1 MKKGEE
7 NLIIGCSGAKHL
19 VKAIAK
25 KSKTNYCN
33 LEIERFPD
41 TELKIR
47 ITKEVKG
54 KNVYFVQSFY
64 KSKNTDVNDKLIEV
78 LFAAHTARE
87 LKAKKVFLVSPYLA
101 YLREDKRFKKG
112 EIISAKI
119 LADFCKVFNKV
130 YVLEPHL
137 HRFKSFKEFFPNAVK
152 ISLSDEIVNYIK
164 NEIKGDYLLVG
175 PDIESKQW
183 VKSVVDKLNKKYY
196 ILKKQRFSSRK
207 VKVKGE
213 KISSNNVIIIDDI
226 ISTGH
231 TLIEA
236 TKLIRANQ
244 IFFIGMHGL
253 FSEDAVKKLN
263 RKGKTIVSNSIPS
276 KASKI
281 DCSGALAKIIK

>member
-1 MKKGEE
+1 MKKKSD

-33 LEIERFPD
+33 LETERFPD

-47 ITKEVKG
+47 IPKDVKG
-54 KNVYFVQSFY
+54 KNIYFVQSFY

-87 LKAKKVFLVSPYLA
+87 LGAKKVFLISPYLV
-101 YLREDKRFKKG
+101 YLREDKRFEKG
-112 EIISAKI
+112 EAVSAKI
-119 LADFCKVFNKV
+119 VANFCKVFDKV

-152 ISLSDEIVNYIK
+152 VSLSNEIADYIK
-164 NEIKGDYLLVG
+164 KKIKGNYMLVG

-183 VKSVVDKLNKKYY
+183 VKPIVNKLNKKYY

-207 VKVKGE
+207 VKVKGKKVSSE
-213 KISSNNVIIIDDI
+213 KVIIIDDI

-236 TKLIRANQ
+236 TRLIKSKQ
-244 IFFIGMHGL
+244 IYFIGVHGL
-253 FSEDAVKKLN
+253 FSENAVKKLN
-263 RKGKTIVSNSIPS
+263 KKGKIIVSNSIPS

-281 DCSGALAKIIK
+281 DCSDALAKIIK

>member
-1 MKKGEE
+1 MKKGD

-19 VKAIAK
+19 IKAIAK

-54 KNVYFVQSFY
+54 KNIYFVQSFY
-64 KSKNTDVNDKLIEV
+64 KSKDTDVNDKLIEV

-87 LKAKKVFLVSPYLA
+87 LGAKKVFLVSPYLV

-112 EIISAKI
+112 EAVSAKI
-119 LADFCKVFNKV
+119 LANFCKVFDKV

-152 ISLSDEIVNYIK
+152 ISLSDEAANYIK
-164 NEIKGDYLLVG
+164 KKIKGDYRIVG

-183 VKSVVDKLNKKYY
+183 VKSIADKLNKKYS
-196 ILKKQRFSSRK
+196 ILEKQRFSSRK
-207 VKVKGE
+207 VKIKGE
-213 KISSNNVIIIDDI
+213 KISSNKVIIIDDI

-236 TKLIRANQ
+236 TKLIKAKE
-244 IFFIGMHGL
+244 IYFIGMHGL
-253 FSEDAVKKLN
+253 FSENAVKKLN
-263 RKGKTIVSNSIPS
+263 KKGKIIVSNSIPS

-281 DCSGALAKIIK
+281 DCTNALAKIIK

>member
-1 MKKGEE
+1 MKKKGD

-25 KSKTNYCN
+25 KSKTKYCN

-47 ITKEVKG
+47 ITKEVKS

-87 LKAKKVFLVSPYLA
+87 LGAKKVFLISPYLI
-101 YLREDKRFKKG
+101 YLREDERFEKG
-112 EIISAKI
+112 EAISAKI
-119 LADFCKVFNKV
+119 LANFCKVFDKV

-137 HRFKSFKEFFPNAVK
+137 HRFKSFREFFPNAVK
-152 ISLSDEIVNYIK
+152 ISLSDEIANYIK
-164 NEIKGDYLLVG
+164 KKIKGNYLLVG

-183 VKSVVDKLNKKYY
+183 VKAVADRLNKKYN
-196 ILKKQRFSSRK
+196 ILRKQRFSSRK

-213 KISSNNVIIIDDI
+213 KISSDNVIIIDDI
-226 ISTGH
+226 ISTGY

-236 TKLIRANQ
+236 TKLIKARQ
-244 IFFIGMHGL
+244 IYFIGMHGL
-253 FSEDAVKKLN
+253 FSENAVKKLN
-263 RKGKTIVSNSIPS
+263 KKGKIIVSNSIPS

-281 DCSGALAKIIK
+281 DCSDALAKIIK